1 MKKKIMASLLVGSA
15 VVGASL
21 APLSAQATTTG
32 NTPVDVEF
40 EGGTIEGLETSF
52 DLIYLPTAFT
62 FPATKLVMIYQLSRS
77 SELSAVLFISVIYE
91 VQKKVGMLQ
100 VK

>member
-1 MKKKIMASLLVGSA
+1 MASLLVGSA

-52 DLIYLPTAFT
+52 DLIYLPTAFY
-62 FPATKLVMIYQLSRS
+62 FSATKISDD
-77 SELSAVLFISVIYE
+77 LSAIPAQSYQQFSLYR
-91 VQKKVGMLQ
+91 
-100 VK
+100 